1 MPYIPENDRPRAK
14 ESPWKAGELN
24 YALTMVALNYLGKF
38 TLKYDRINEIVGA
51 FDLAKAEF
59 IRRVYFPYEDKK
71 IEENGDV
78 YPDYTSLG

>member
-1 MPYIPENDRPRAK
+1 MPYINQNDRQVAK
-14 ESPWKAGELN
+14 KMPLTAGELN
-24 YALTMVALNYLGKF
+24 YALTMTALDYLASF
-38 TLKYDRINEIVGA
+38 NMDYDKINEIVGA

-71 IEENGDV
+71 IEDNGDV